1 MRCHAELCV
10 REYPESGRLGG
21 CPIFT
26 GPENIRKGNPKN
38 VTLPPKRGLKK
49 GCEFRQLPIH
59 FPSRSVQSK
68 QFSIF
73 SNFVPRWS
81 CANYSNASGAI
92 APSAPSL
99 AADFSRNCSLF
110 SECPADQL
118 RFEQPIPFRS
128 TALQFGWICGSDAY
142 KRALYSQAQFGG
154 VLLGT
159 FSSGAL
165 SDAFGRRPIAMFVL
179 SFGISAV
186 VASAFATSWQFLLVT
201 RFLVGLSIG
210 GTLVVV
216 CTFVMEIILP
226 AQRMAL
232 RAFFNWGIA
241 RLALTLLCLLFPHW
255 QSASIACAIAALP
268 ALLFVVF
275 VFPES
280 PMWLHS
286 KNRLEQM
293 RDSERR
299 IARIAG
305 VPFTETVHRAVP
317 EKERSFCDL
326 AHEKALFKRVAVLWV
341 MWFTA
346 AICGYSIDLNSAFI
360 SGDLYLNQS
369 LLSILIAFS
378 KVLLVLFDTYFP
390 RFSRR
395 NLHQCWLVLAEHQGV
410 GILLVNLLGTVFI
423 EFTWDAC
430 YLCSV
435 ESVPTP
441 LRASSVG
448 SCSLV
453 VRLLPNCSL
462 NPQNIPNLGSC
473 RRFVRSLA
481 RLPQLVVAGECL
493 FGGIDLDSVRL
504 AQRADETDDED
515 ARRGGGKAEEGTNRT
530 EEVEALVFRTQ
541 TKKEPRGDDD
551 QRGGRTMPQVLSS
564 KVD

>member
-1 MRCHAELCV
+1 MVLCFGINRFHLCALLTWQFAIFFASQMLFPTLSIRSNQNNFRYSPTSCRDGAV
-10 REYPESGRLGG
+10 PIIPTPPVPSHRLRLLLLL
-21 CPIFT
+21 T
-26 GPENIRKGNPKN
+26 
-38 VTLPPKRGLKK
+38 
-49 GCEFRQLPIH
+49 FRATARS
-59 FPSRSVQSK
+59 SRSVRL
-68 QFSIF
+68 I
-73 SNFVPRWS
+73 S
-81 CANYSNASGAI
+81 CGSSSRSL
-92 APSAPSL
+92 SAPPHS
-99 AADFSRNCSLF
+99 N
-110 SECPADQL
+110 
-118 RFEQPIPFRS
+118 
-128 TALQFGWICGSDAY
+128 FGWICGSDAY

-210 GTLVVV
+210 GTLVV
-216 CTFVMEIILP
+216 
-226 AQRMAL
+226 AL

-346 AICGYSIDLNSAFI
+346 AICGYSIDLNSANI

-395 NLHQCWLVLAEHQGV
+395 NLHQWSQLVVILCFMFLSWLVLAEHQGV

-473 RRFVRSLA
+473 WRFVRSPA
-481 RLPQLVVAGECL
+481 RLPQLVVAGECV

-551 QRGGRTMPQVLSS
+551 DQRGGRTMPHVLST
-564 KVD
+564 KAD

>member
-1 MRCHAELCV
+1 MAICNFLR
-10 REYPESGRLGG
+10 
-21 CPIFT
+21 
-26 GPENIRKGNPKN
+26 
-38 VTLPPKRGLKK
+38 
-49 GCEFRQLPIH
+49 
-59 FPSRSVQSK
+59 
-68 QFSIF
+68 F
-73 SNFVPRWS
+73 SNAFPDLSFTKNWHE
-81 CANYSNASGAI
+81 
-92 APSAPSL
+92 
-99 AADFSRNCSLF
+99 FSRDCAVF
-110 SECPADQL
+110 AVCPDNQL
-118 RFEQPIPFRS
+118 HFEQPIPFHS
-128 TALQFGWICGSDAY
+128 TAFQFGWLCGADAY

-159 FSSGAL
+159 FTSGAL
-165 SDAFGRRPIAMFVL
+165 SDAFGRRPIAICAL
-179 SFGISAV
+179 TFGISSV
-186 VASAFATSWQFLLVT
+186 LASAFATTWQFLLAT
-201 RFLVGLSIG
+201 RFMVGLSIG

-216 CTFVMEIILP
+216 CTFVMELILP

-232 RAFFNWGIA
+232 RAFINWGIA

-255 QSASIACAIAALP
+255 QSASIVCAIVALP

-286 KNRLEQM
+286 KNRMEEM
-293 RDSERR
+293 RESERR

-305 VPFTETVHRAVP
+305 VRFTAVVHRSVP
-317 EKERSFCDL
+317 EKERTFRDL
-326 AHEKALFKRVAVLWV
+326 VHEKALFKRVAVLWV

-378 KVLLVLFDTYFP
+378 KIVLVLIDTYFP

-395 NLHQCWLVLAEHQGV
+395 NLHQCSQLVVILCFVLLSWLVLVDHHGI
-410 GILLVNLLGTVFI
+410 GILLINVVGTVFI

-453 VRLLPNCSL
+453 ARIGALFAPMLVFLNSFWAVSVYLAVVLLGTL
-462 NPQNIPNLGSC
+462 NLMVSC
-473 RRFVRSLA
+473 LW
-481 RLPQLVVAGECL
+481 LVETK
-493 FGGIDLDSVRL
+493 GISLDSVRL
-504 AQRADETDDED
+504 AQMSAEDEADAGGMEGMKRNDERAPMT
-515 ARRGGGKAEEGTNRT
+515 GKDLEGID
-530 EEVEALVFRTQ
+530 EALM
-541 TKKEPRGDDD
+541 K
-551 QRGGRTMPQVLSS
+551 PQ
-564 KVD
+564 